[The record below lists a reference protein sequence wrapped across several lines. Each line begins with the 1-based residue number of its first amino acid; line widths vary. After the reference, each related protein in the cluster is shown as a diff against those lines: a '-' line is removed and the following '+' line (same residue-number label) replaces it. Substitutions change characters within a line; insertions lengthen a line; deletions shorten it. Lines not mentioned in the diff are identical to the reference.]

1 MKNFK
6 LTISYDGSR
15 YSGWERQP
23 GRDTIQGKLE
33 TVLSRMV
40 NAEVN
45 VIGAG
50 RTDAGVHARAMVAN
64 CYLETELQPDE
75 IRDYMNRYLPD
86 DICVDEVK
94 LAADRFHARYRAVG
108 KLYTY
113 TCYVGATKPV
123 FNRKYVTTLD
133 YVPDVAAMQR
143 AAEILTGEHDFK
155 SFCSNPQM
163 KKSTVRTVDSIEIV
177 RKKDYIYFNF
187 HGTGFLQNMVRILV
201 GTLLEVGQGKRTIES
216 VQDTLDARD
225 RTTAGYTAP
234 PQGLSFLMAKNRRM
248 RAVLA
253 EQLLFFI
260 SREEELLI
268 RMRDSCPPEGTGF
281 PGAGGRI
288 RFSPHGG
295 NLLETFLRRNTGK
308 LFLYRKMPVK
318 FGSALFVHMVHGSFH
333 IAAFQAG

>member
-143 AAEILTGEHDFK
+143 AAVILTGEHDFK
-155 SFCSNPQM
+155 SFCSIHTQAET
-163 KKSTVRTVDSIEIV
+163 TVRI
-177 RKKDYIYFNF
+177 IYSLDVIREGDMIRIRVTGN
-187 HGTGFLQNMVRILV
+187 GFLYNMVRILA
-201 GTLLEVGQGKRTIES
+201 GTLINVGFGVTDPAEIPGIIE
-216 VQDTLDARD
+216 ARD
-225 RTTAGYTAP
+225 RQAAGPTAP
-234 PQGLSFLMAKNRRM
+234 AKGLT
-248 RAVLA
+248 
-253 EQLLFFI
+253 
-260 SREEELLI
+260 LI
-268 RMRDSCPPEGTGF
+268 KMEYPEHPEF
-281 PGAGGRI
+281 P
-288 RFSPHGG
+288 
-295 NLLETFLRRNTGK
+295 L
-308 LFLYRKMPVK
+308 
-318 FGSALFVHMVHGSFH
+318 
-333 IAAFQAG
+333 Q